1 MGNIVRKLV
10 KATWVGLL
18 VAGLIGC
25 ATAQKVRE
33 TEEAVGGVE
42 RASENRF
49 SITVDPRMELLA
61 VVQHFT
67 SWAPGGHIKSK
78 TTYKDDIDH
87 YFEGFKDHPAIA
99 YVERLVNAG
108 FTHDAPVAFM
118 LYHGDPPE
126 LVQKSQYSDY
136 LIGRAK
142 GEENLIEF
150 ADELRD
156 FARKTDFIRFYQAH
170 KPLYDTQVAEVK
182 SLLEGKDYVQVL
194 EDFYGESRNSYGVI
208 LPPLFAGGY
217 GITIENKKGYDI
229 YGVIGPCSLRGK
241 RVTFACLNYLE
252 SIILH
257 EWSHS
262 FVNPLVDQN
271 FNRFKESIDLFEP
284 IKGMMRNQA
293 YPNWRIALYEHIV
306 RACEIHLRANL
317 YEDFKKE
324 KPLRFQEGKGFWY
337 ISFIDSLLDVYET
350 QRRQYPTFSKFV
362 PVIATRLGQISI
374 EDLPERITTFGGP
387 LSAIFPHTD
396 SIYLVYPTA
405 IDEDLVSKIKKD
417 LGNFANFL
425 SSAQI
430 EPVLVSD
437 KEALEINWQD
447 KVSFIYGNTRDN
459 LFFRQLKIGIPVRF
473 FDNAIEFGEK
483 RYEGDGILLISCMPN
498 PFNKK
503 LPFALCVAN
512 RPEDLIGTYSRISSP
527 SEWNADYVLYQGD
540 EKLDAGCYHK
550 EKGKWS
556 LTPQEKQD

>member
-1 MGNIVRKLV
+1 M
-10 KATWVGLL
+10 LL
-18 VAGLIGC
+18 VTSIVGS
-25 ATAQKVRE
+25 ATAKKVRE

-42 RASENRF
+42 ETPENRF
-49 SITVDPRMELLA
+49 SIIVDPRIELLA

-87 YFEGFKDHPAIA
+87 YFEGFNDHPAIA
-99 YVERLVNAG
+99 CVENLVNTG

-126 LVQKSQYSDY
+126 LVQRNPYSDY

-142 GEENLIEF
+142 GEQNLIEF
-150 ADELRD
+150 ADALRD
-156 FARKTDFIRFYQAH
+156 FARKTDFMRFYQAH
-170 KPLYDTQVAEVK
+170 KALYDTHVVEVK

-208 LPPLFAGGY
+208 LPPILAGGY
-217 GITIENKKGYDI
+217 GITVKTKEGYDI
-229 YGVIGPCSLRGK
+229 YGVIGPCSLQGE
-241 RVTFACLNYLE
+241 RVTFACLSYLE

-271 FNRFKESIDLFEP
+271 FDHFKESIALFEP

-324 KPLRFQEGKGFWY
+324 KSLRRQEGKGFWY
-337 ISFIDSLLDVYET
+337 ISYVDSLLEVYET
-350 QRRQYPTFSKFV
+350 QRKQYPTFSQFV
-362 PVIATRLGQISI
+362 PVIATRLSQISV
-374 EDLPERITTFGGP
+374 EDLPERITTFRGP
-387 LSAIFPHTD
+387 LDAIFPRTD

-405 IDEDLVSKIKKD
+405 IDEEIISKVKQDLK
-417 LGNFANFL
+417 NFAGFL
-425 SSAQI
+425 YSAQI
-430 EPVLVSD
+430 EPVIISD
-437 KEALEINWQD
+437 KDALEIDWQD
-447 KVSFIYGNTRDN
+447 KIAFIYGNPRDN
-459 LFFRQLKIGIPVRF
+459 LFFRQLKVGIPLRF
-473 FDNAIEFGEK
+473 RENAIEFGGK
-483 RYEGDGILLISCMPN
+483 KYEGEGVFLISCMPN

-503 LPFALCVAN
+503 LPFTVCIAN
-512 RPEDLIGTYSRISSP
+512 RPEDLIGAGSRIRGP
-527 SEWNADYVLYQGD
+527 SEWYVDYILYRGD
-540 EKLDAGCYHK
+540 EKLDTGLYHK

-556 LTPQEKQD
+556 LTSEEKQD

>member
-1 MGNIVRKLV
+1 MRSIDRKFV
-10 KATWVGLL
+10 KVTWEGLL

-25 ATAQKVRE
+25 ATVQKVRE
-33 TEEAVGGVE
+33 TKGVAGRVE
-42 RASENRF
+42 WASENRF

-78 TTYKDDIDH
+78 TAYKDDIDH
-87 YFEGFKDHPAIA
+87 YFEGFKDHPAIV
-99 YVERLVNAG
+99 YVESLVTAG

-118 LYHGDPPE
+118 LYHGDPPD
-126 LVQKSQYSDY
+126 LVQKNPYSDY
-136 LIGRAK
+136 LIGRARGK
-142 GEENLIEF
+142 ENLIEF
-150 ADELRD
+150 ADALRD
-156 FARKTDFIRFYQAH
+156 FACKADFMRFYQAH
-170 KPLYDTQVAEVK
+170 KALYDTQVAEVK

-217 GITIENKKGYDI
+217 GITIETKEGYDI
-229 YGVIGPCSLRGK
+229 IGVIGPCSPRGK

-262 FVNPLVDQN
+262 FVNPWVDQN
-271 FNRFKESIDLFEP
+271 FERFKESIALFES

-293 YPNWRIALYEHIV
+293 YPSWRVALYEHIV

-324 KPLRFQEGKGFWY
+324 KPLRRQEGKGFWY
-337 ISFIDSLLDVYET
+337 ISYIDSLLDVYEI
-350 QRRQYPTFSKFV
+350 QRKQYPTFSQFV
-362 PVIATRLGQISI
+362 PVIATRLSQISI

-387 LSAIFPHTD
+387 LSGIFPRVD
-396 SIYLVYPTA
+396 SVYLVYPTA
-405 IDEDLVSKIKKD
+405 IDEDLVNKVKKE
-417 LGNFANFL
+417 LRNFANFL

-430 EPVLVSD
+430 EPVLISD

-447 KVSFIYGNTRDN
+447 KVGFIYGNTRDN
-459 LFFRQLKIGIPVRF
+459 LFLRQLKIGIPVGFR
-473 FDNAIEFGEK
+473 DNAIEFGGK
-483 RYEGDGILLISCMPN
+483 RYEGEGILLISCLPN

-550 EKGKWS
+550 EKGKWF
-556 LTPQEKQD
+556 LIPREK

>member
-1 MGNIVRKLV
+1 MRSIDRIFVMV
-10 KATWVGLL
+10 AWIGLL
-18 VAGLIGC
+18 VAGLVTC
-25 ATAQKVRE
+25 ATVQKIRG

-42 RASENRF
+42 EASENRF

-61 VVQHFT
+61 VVQHST

-78 TTYKDDIDH
+78 TTYKDDIDN
-87 YFEGFKDHPAIA
+87 YFGGFKDHPAIA
-99 YVERLVNAG
+99 YVESLVTAG

-126 LVQKSQYSDY
+126 LVQNAPYSEY
-136 LIGRAK
+136 LIKRAK
-142 GEENLIEF
+142 GEETLIEF
-150 ADELRD
+150 ADALRD
-156 FARKTDFIRFYQAH
+156 FAHKADFMQFYQTH
-170 KPLYDTQVAEVK
+170 KALYDTQVAEVK

-194 EDFYGESRNSYGVI
+194 EDFYCESRNSYGVI

-217 GITIENKKGYDI
+217 GITLETKEGYDI

-241 RVTFACLNYLE
+241 RVTFACLSYLE

-262 FVNPLVDQN
+262 FVNPLVDRN
-271 FNRFKESIDLFEP
+271 FDLFNKSIALFEP

-293 YPNWRIALYEHIV
+293 YPSWRIALYEHIV

-317 YEDFKKE
+317 YKDFKKE
-324 KPLRFQEGKGFWY
+324 KPLRRQEGKGFWY
-337 ISFIDSLLDVYET
+337 ISYIDSLLDVYET
-350 QRRQYPTFSKFV
+350 QRKQYPTFSQFV
-362 PVIATRLGQISI
+362 PVIATRLSQISI

-387 LSAIFPHTD
+387 LSAIFPLTD

-405 IDEDLVSKIKKD
+405 IDEESVNKVKKE

-430 EPVLVSD
+430 EPILISD

-473 FDNAIEFGEK
+473 FDNVIEFGEK

-512 RPEDLIGTYSRISSP
+512 RPEDLIGTCSRISSP

-550 EKGKWS
+550 EKGKWF
-556 LTPQEKQD
+556 LIPKEK